1 MGKKKGN
8 QSAKAAKTAGEAQEA
23 PPDEAPPNELG
34 IENMAPGQDSG
45 SEEKA
50 PEMSNVNKPDG
61 KNDSVQAHPPT
72 ARHTDIHEHA
82 EEMKAAAK
90 DMEENAEVLHD
101 CPSEPKDEGDIL
113 EVPTKQEEA
122 ARIEDGG
129 ADDPS
134 TQVSAES
141 EEVGAA
147 CVVAL
152 REYWC
157 VLACVLPSD

>member
-8 QSAKAAKTAGEAQEA
+8 QSAKAAKTAGDAQEA

-50 PEMSNVNKPDG
+50 LEMINVNKPDE
-61 KNDSVQAHPPT
+61 KTDNVHAHPPT

-90 DMEENAEVLHD
+90 EMEENEKVLHD
-101 CPSEPKDEGDIL
+101 CPSEPKDEGEVL

-122 ARIEDGG
+122 ARIEVGG

-134 TQVSAES
+134 KQVSAES
-141 EEVGAA
+141 QEVGAD
-147 CVVAL
+147 V
-152 REYWC
+152 
-157 VLACVLPSD
+157 

>member
-8 QSAKAAKTAGEAQEA
+8 QSAKAAKTAGDAQEA

-50 PEMSNVNKPDG
+50 PEMSNVNKPDE
-61 KNDSVQAHPPT
+61 KPDTVQAHPPT

-90 DMEENAEVLHD
+90 DMEESNEEVLHD
-101 CPSEPKDEGDIL
+101 CPSEPKDEGEVL

-122 ARIEDGG
+122 ARTEDGG
-129 ADDPS
+129 ADDPLKQGS
-134 TQVSAES
+134 SES
-141 EEVGAA
+141 EEVGA
-147 CVVAL
+147 CVV
-152 REYWC
+152 E
-157 VLACVLPSD
+157 